1 MQKRIEKNPGN
12 TPVHKIPA
20 DYYPSGCENWYI
32 IPEGLDAGKKMFFH
46 DKVYGTGDPF
56 ATIVFIHGNPELSYT
71 YRNVIKQINQHA
83 KGTYRIIAVDHIG
96 FGLSDQCSFEM
107 ADMHHS
113 ENLIQL
119 VRHLDLK
126 NVTLVIHDWG
136 GPIGVGAFI
145 KDPERVANLVV
156 LNTTVFPYPKNGKDV
171 DNFPYPGIFAWSNSP
186 ALVPDSLWG
195 IHAAFSILAK
205 PSTKFRLLFGALGYI
220 IRSKLGIPPSEKIE
234 LQQTVWQQYSSKANV
249 KTSKRMVLQC
259 LHWGHGNIYIDPTHG
274 EQDTRP
280 FYRYIQNNISKSWG
294 PQGQNIGVRA
304 LFGKW
309 DWLFK
314 EELLD
319 QWVTALPQLKNHMQY
334 FDNVS
339 HFSNE
344 MKPKEVAEAIMDVV
358 DLNMT
363 KFSQ

>member
-1 MQKRIEKNPGN
+1 
-12 TPVHKIPA
+12 
-20 DYYPSGCENWYI
+20 
-32 IPEGLDAGKKMFFH
+32 
-46 DKVYGTGDPF
+46 
-56 ATIVFIHGNPELSYT
+56 
-71 YRNVIKQINQHA
+71 
-83 KGTYRIIAVDHIG
+83 
-96 FGLSDQCSFEM
+96 
-107 ADMHHS
+107 
-113 ENLIQL
+113 
-119 VRHLDLK
+119 
-126 NVTLVIHDWG
+126 
-136 GPIGVGAFI
+136 
-145 KDPERVANLVV
+145 
-156 LNTTVFPYPKNGKDV
+156 
-171 DNFPYPGIFAWSNSP
+171 
-186 ALVPDSLWG
+186 
-195 IHAAFSILAK
+195 
-205 PSTKFRLLFGALGYI
+205 
-220 IRSKLGIPPSEKIE
+220 
-234 LQQTVWQQYSSKANV
+234 
-249 KTSKRMVLQC
+249 MVLQC